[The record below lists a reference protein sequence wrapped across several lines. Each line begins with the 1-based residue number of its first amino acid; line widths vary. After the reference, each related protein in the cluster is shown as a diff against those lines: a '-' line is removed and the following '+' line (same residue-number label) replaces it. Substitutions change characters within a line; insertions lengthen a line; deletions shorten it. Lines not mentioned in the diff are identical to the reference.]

1 MGCGASQEAQ
11 PATPAPSQPPPKPT
25 PAPAAA
31 APEPQA
37 TPPQDAVRVRDRKQG
52 FLAMIQGSLA
62 SI

>member
-1 MGCGASQEAQ
+1 MGCGASQEAQRVTAPSQ

-37 TPPQDAVRVRDRKQG
+37 TPPQDAEKLL
-52 FLAMIQGSLA
+52 LAA
-62 SI
+62 ARA